1 MRYSISL
8 QKLLFFVVG
17 CAVVLAGCESA
28 GKNGSGTELNQAPYV
43 FEGDLIETQDAE
55 LISENGRESTPNDY
69 TFSAG
74 DSIDVKFFYTP
85 ELNETQ
91 DVRPDGIIALQ
102 IIGEVTAA
110 GKTPAQL
117 RWLLEKLYTSHLK
130 DPEISV
136 VVRSFSNQLVYVG
149 GQVMRP
155 GMIEVSGQMTAL
167 EAIMEAGGV
176 DFKEAQVKNVVVI
189 RHYEGT
195 RYGYLLNMEPILEGK
210 ESRPFFLE
218 PKDIVYVPRTEIAK
232 VNQWIDQYINRIVP
246 QTGFTYYQRRGDSTI
261 GIDTSTR

>member
-91 DVRPDGIIALQ
+91 DVRPD
-102 IIGEVTAA
+102 
-110 GKTPAQL
+110 
-117 RWLLEKLYTSHLK
+117 S
-130 DPEISV
+130 
-136 VVRSFSNQLVYVG
+136 
-149 GQVMRP
+149 
-155 GMIEVSGQMTAL
+155 SG
-167 EAIMEAGGV
+167 
-176 DFKEAQVKNVVVI
+176 
-189 RHYEGT
+189 R
-195 RYGYLLNMEPILEGK
+195 
-210 ESRPFFLE
+210 
-218 PKDIVYVPRTEIAK
+218 
-232 VNQWIDQYINRIVP
+232 
-246 QTGFTYYQRRGDSTI
+246 
-261 GIDTSTR
+261 